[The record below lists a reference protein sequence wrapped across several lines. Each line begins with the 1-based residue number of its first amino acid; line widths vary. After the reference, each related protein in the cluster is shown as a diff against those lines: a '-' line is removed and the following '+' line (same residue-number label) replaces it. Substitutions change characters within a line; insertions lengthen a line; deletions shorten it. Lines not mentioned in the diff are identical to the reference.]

1 MALAARNQAWPMAT
15 QFYALGVTPRLVRG
29 VVVSAPLGFSPRN
42 KLSILGL

>member
-1 MALAARNQAWPMAT
+1 MAT

-29 VVVSAPLGFSPRN
+29 VVVSAPLDFKSRN